1 MLVYKKFSLGFITTL
16 FTLSI
21 LVGMTNYII
30 DPYAKN
36 NSFSNPLNI
45 KKAVRDER
53 ISKFKLLNE
62 QPEAKS
68 FLFGSSRGLLLDPVL
83 FEKLTGSPT
92 LNLAFSSGSADE
104 YCFYINYLLDTRK
117 VEHIMI
123 GIDLFAYAEGFLSH
137 GTLPQELRDYFN
149 LDNDYPLTNYISFN
163 MLKKSIKTIKVN
175 LKDQI
180 KQNDKY
186 TLKGQIAT
194 SGYKI
199 AKSDP
204 HRLAKY
210 LNINVINKP
219 ARWDTR
225 FNTLDKVRLSQL
237 EEISQRCK
245 EQNVQLHLFA
255 SPLYIKQ
262 IRMKQNKFFLQ
273 KKLLSYIAK
282 NISPKWDYNAITKI
296 NTDPYAF
303 DDEFHYTFKT
313 ADSIMTEVLT
323 GLPTIQAYQGTYVTA
338 ENVDTYLSKID

>member
-1 MLVYKKFSLGFITTL
+1 VYKKFSLGFLVTL
-16 FTLSI
+16 LALSA

-104 YCFYINYLLDTRK
+104 HYFYINYLLDTRK

-123 GIDLFAYAEGFLSH
+123 GIDLFAYAEGFISH

-149 LDNDYPLTNYISFN
+149 LDSDYALSNYISFN

-175 LKDQI
+175 LKDHI
-180 KQNDKY
+180 KQKDKY
-186 TLKGQIAT
+186 TSKGQIAT
-194 SGYKI
+194 SGYRM
-199 AKSDP
+199 AQSYP
-204 HRLAKY
+204 QRLKEY

-225 FNTLDKVRLSQL
+225 FNTLDKTRLSKL

-245 EQNVQLHLFA
+245 EQGVQLHLFT

-273 KKLLSYIAK
+273 KELLAYIAK
-282 NISPKWDYNAITKI
+282 NISPIWDYNAITKI

-313 ADSIMTEVLT
+313 ADSIMTEILT
-323 GLPTIQAYQGTYVTA
+323 GVPTIKAYKGTYITLD
-338 ENVDTYLSKID
+338 NVDAYILQID

>member
-1 MLVYKKFSLGFITTL
+1 VYKKFSLGFITTII
-16 FTLSI
+16 TLSI
-21 LVGMTNYII
+21 LVGTTNYII

-36 NSFSNPLNI
+36 NSFKNPINL

-53 ISKFKLLNE
+53 ISKFKLLKE

-83 FEKLTGSPT
+83 FKKLTGSPT
-92 LNLAFSSGSADE
+92 LNLAFSSASADE
-104 YCFYINYLLDTRK
+104 HYYYINYLLDTRK

-123 GIDLFAYAEGFLSH
+123 GIDLFAYAEGFISH

-149 LDNDYPLTNYISFN
+149 LDSDYALSNYISFN

-175 LKDQI
+175 LKDHI
-180 KQNDKY
+180 KQKDKY
-186 TLKGQIAT
+186 TPKGQIAT
-194 SGYKI
+194 SGYRM
-199 AKSDP
+199 AQSNP
-204 HRLAKY
+204 QRLKEY
-210 LNINVINKP
+210 LDSNVINKP

-225 FNTLDKVRLSQL
+225 FNTLDKIRLSQL
-237 EEISQRCK
+237 EEISRRCK
-245 EQNVQLHLFA
+245 EQNVQLHLFT

-282 NISPKWDYNAITKI
+282 NISPIWSYNAITKI

-323 GLPTIQAYQGTYVTA
+323 GAPTIQAYQGTYVTA
-338 ENVDTYLSKID
+338 ENVDTYLSNID